1 MLIIHAG
8 WNNLTDCLRV
18 EPKEKRHRIA
28 RVRLTVIYPVDC
40 RFEFIIRE
48 ALKEV
53 PNVDYECSFNWAG
66 VNPLILGRQY
76 LQAAGVVLPE
86 KSETLDVG
94 VGSNANVNI

>member
-8 WNNLTDCLRV
+8 WNNLTDCLGV
-18 EPKEKRHRIA
+18 EPKEKRHRIT
-28 RVRLTVIYPVDC
+28 RVWLTVIYSVNR
-40 RFEFIIRE
+40 RFEFIVGK

-66 VNPLILGRQY
+66 VKPLILSRQY

-86 KSETLDVG
+86 KSETLDVS
-94 VGSNANVNI
+94 V